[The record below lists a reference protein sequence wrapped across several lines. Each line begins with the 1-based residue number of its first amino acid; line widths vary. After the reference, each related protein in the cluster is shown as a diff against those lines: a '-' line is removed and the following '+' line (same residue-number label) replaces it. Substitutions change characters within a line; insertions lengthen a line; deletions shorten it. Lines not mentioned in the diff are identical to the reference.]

1 MAFFICGC
9 GVALTCYI
17 YKHFKQD
24 FQATLAESL
33 QTAII
38 VDHSVV
44 ATKSYAIEKLHLKG
58 RCCGAVDFEDWRNS
72 MWWQNANNDTDALNQ
87 LYMMHVP
94 DFCCR
99 TITPNCGQSDH
110 PSNIFYK
117 GCVDYLKD
125 YFDVRFW
132 SIYAFLILLISI
144 QVSILC
150 SLALLFSY
158 F

>member
-1 MAFFICGC
+1 MFHLLYNYRRI
-9 GVALTCYI
+9 
-17 YKHFKQD
+17 
-24 FQATLAESL
+24 
-33 QTAII
+33 
-38 VDHSVV
+38 
-44 ATKSYAIEKLHLKG
+44 KLHAFCRRCETFNSIERFFQG

-117 GCVDYLKD
+117 VIHS
-125 YFDVRFW
+125 W
-132 SIYAFLILLISI
+132 ILHIA
-144 QVSILC
+144 VV
-150 SLALLFSY
+150 
-158 F
+158 